1 MDASGGVLSCRR
13 TRKYP
18 KKSAQGRRYEQKRP
32 PLGTPPAASRH
43 CGIRNYVLCRRL
55 GTFRKFFHWY
65 SSLHVIVSPVYR
77 SSQTCL
83 SQRERCPRK
92 GAERVTPSQSP
103 AVTALPEGELRN
115 RSLRRVAGQKRKR
128 SQAGALPLRLSKNRV
143 IANQPEGW
151 CGDLPVFAGN
161 PGFLTKKCCF
171 LWGLPRQCDHWLAMT
186 TFLTH

>member
-83 SQRERCPRK
+83 SQRGEPRK
-92 GAERVTPSQSP
+92 PVIARARSARGNPPVGCTVLLYVLTNRQLPTECLRHLEVKALRRSKGANVRPIS
-103 AVTALPEGELRN
+103 AKRC
-115 RSLRRVAGQKRKR
+115 LRRV
-128 SQAGALPLRLSKNRV
+128 
-143 IANQPEGW
+143 
-151 CGDLPVFAGN
+151 
-161 PGFLTKKCCF
+161 
-171 LWGLPRQCDHWLAMT
+171 
-186 TFLTH
+186 TFLVPPKKVTKECGPGEALRCL